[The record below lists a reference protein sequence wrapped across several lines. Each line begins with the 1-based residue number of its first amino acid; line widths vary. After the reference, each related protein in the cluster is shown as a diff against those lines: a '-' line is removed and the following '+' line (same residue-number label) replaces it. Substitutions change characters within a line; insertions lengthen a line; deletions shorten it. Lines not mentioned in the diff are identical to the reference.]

1 LIPLPDSKREKK
13 KQMKGLLTLLILTLV
28 TLRVSEGY
36 FFPYSLQKEWSKRS
50 AIRKPAIFPMETV
63 TNNTF
68 NDEDKNGG
76 NFPFQRN
83 KWISVNPTR
92 IVGTS
97 VSALSV
103 YLYGMPMNM
112 WFSLSF
118 LVSLSKAIL
127 PVVFVDI
134 FTSAVNRLFN
144 TMTQTLEYRNK
155 LITTSLTSLLFLI
168 LFMKNLSFPLK
179 VLYFGSIGL
188 TTLYYWMSLEWE
200 NEHPFLTSTAVSFV
214 RGPLFHLAFLFHIK
228 RDELEFGKTVS
239 WLFGERKLSLL
250 EFVSIQPESLLIAGF
265 YFWLVYI
272 QFKTTRTNT
281 WLPYL
286 TKKSFQ
292 SSIFQLAILLYLTGN
307 ILFFYSFYLYQDK
320 TMIHLGRIVVGFL
333 SMASSYFMYRKSKEI
348 NVKNAQEMARIR
360 SFLSNVFYGT
370 YLCLPFLSEQ
380 FFISFS
386 PF

>member
-1 LIPLPDSKREKK
+1 
-13 KQMKGLLTLLILTLV
+13 MKSLLTLLILTLV
-28 TLRVSEGY
+28 HLRASEAY
-36 FFPYSLQKEWSKRS
+36 FFPYSLQKGWSNRFT
-50 AIRKPAIFPMETV
+50 IGKPAIFPMENV

-68 NDEDKNGG
+68 NDEDKNDG

-97 VSALSV
+97 LSALSV

-118 LVSLSKAIL
+118 LASLSKAIL
-127 PVVFVDI
+127 PVVFLDI
-134 FTSAVNRLFN
+134 FTSTVNRLFN
-144 TMTQTLEYRNK
+144 TMTLTLEYRNK

-179 VLYFGSIGL
+179 ALYFGSIGL
-188 TTLYYWMSLEWE
+188 TTLYYWISSDWK
-200 NEHPFLTSTAVSFV
+200 NKHPFLTSTTVSFV

-228 RDELEFGKTVS
+228 RDELGFGKTVS
-239 WLFGERKLSLL
+239 WLFGERKLSFL
-250 EFVSIQPESLLIAGF
+250 EFISIQPESLLIAGF
-265 YFWLVYI
+265 YFWLVCI
-272 QFKTTRTNT
+272 QFKTTRSNT

-286 TKKSFQ
+286 TKKTFQ
-292 SSIFQLAILLYLTGN
+292 SAIFQLAILLYITGN
-307 ILFFYSFYLYQDK
+307 ILLFYSFYLYQDK
-320 TMIHLGRIVVGFL
+320 TMIHLGRIVVGIL
-333 SMASSYFMYRKSKEI
+333 SMAFSYFVYQKSKEI
-348 NVKNAQEMARIR
+348 NVKNAQEMAGIR

-370 YLCLPFLSEQ
+370 YLCLPFLNEQ
-380 FFISFS
+380 FFISSS